1 MEDIIYNRQKEQ
13 ALKHAASVKQKQ
25 ELHEIRHSN
34 DKPKEKLSFSKM
46 AFIFMI
52 TNCVVIEIYALVTM
66 FFFQDLSSLPTLIAA
81 VVGECITLCGY
92 YIKSGKENTSGGI
105 VYESAMAKLNH
116 ELEKDETDN
125 AVG

>member
-1 MEDIIYNRQKEQ
+1 MTTKKRAKKPAKE
-13 ALKHAASVKQKQ
+13 VKQKQ
-25 ELHEIRHSN
+25 ELREIKHSN
-34 DKPKEKLSFSKM
+34 DKPKDKLSFSKI

-66 FFFQDLSSLPTLIAA
+66 FLFTDLSSLPTLITA

-116 ELEKDETDN
+116 ELEQDDS
-125 AVG
+125 VG